1 MEEKLPRNQKY
12 VGRKDVAMHSCRH
25 SYSYLNVVI
34 SVVVKVEDPIE
45 LAVNGDVD
53 VLGVLDSLAQRLS
66 GVLFHLDVVKLPGTE
81 HGVNYF
87 R

>member
-1 MEEKLPRNQKY
+1 M
-12 VGRKDVAMHSCRH
+12 
-25 SYSYLNVVI
+25 VI
-34 SVVVKVEDPIE
+34 SVVVKVEDPVE

-53 VLGVLDSLAQRLS
+53 VLSVLDSLAQRLS

-87 R
+87 RY